1 MLAAVMIELE
11 DVIVETRDLR
21 ADALRRSMSEM
32 GFEIDAAALAGDH
45 TGLQPRE
52 RAIRLLGARCAFA
65 DETELDLMALRAER
79 AFTEQA
85 VSGMTLAEGARECV
99 MALQS
104 HARLAIV
111 TRASR
116 RVVEMALGLAGLE
129 DVFECIITAEDALEA
144 KPFPALYE
152 RALARL
158 ARKQLVAP
166 GSCLA
171 LEDGTAGIRAAK
183 RAGLRCIAIG
193 AIPPGEAMEAG
204 ADAWVR
210 SLHGQ
215 TAGSLTALLRCGE
228 KGEGRS

>member
-11 DVIVETRDLR
+11 DVIVETRALR
-21 ADALRRSMSEM
+21 ADALRRSMCEM
-32 GFEIDAAALAGDH
+32 GFDVDLAALAGDF

-79 AFTEQA
+79 EFTEQA
-85 VSGMTLAEGARECV
+85 VTGMTLAEGARECV
-99 MALQS
+99 LALQS
-104 HARLAIV
+104 QARLALV

-129 DVFECIITAEDALEA
+129 DAFECIITAEDAMEA

-152 RALARL
+152 RALARM

-166 GSCLA
+166 GACLA
-171 LEDGTAGIRAAK
+171 LEDSTAGIRAAK
-183 RAGLRCIAIG
+183 RARLRCIAVG
-193 AIPPGEAMEAG
+193 VIPPGEAMEAG
-204 ADAWVR
+204 ADAWLR
-210 SLHGQ
+210 SLQGH
-215 TAGSLTALLRCGE
+215 TASSLEALLRSGE
-228 KGEGRS
+228 EGRA